1 MGCPPKKCSQRR
13 DKRTNAPKQIS
24 SVKNLCSPP
33 NAVAGD
39 GGRKIKQTMGL
50 NQKSVD
56 RENAANTGNRG
67 GKSGQ

>member
-1 MGCPPKKCSQRR
+1 MFSTERQTYKCA
-13 DKRTNAPKQIS
+13 KANFIS
-24 SVKNLCSPP
+24 KNLCSPP